1 MSKSDIWSQ
10 VHSAYDSGQGKA
22 QAWDD
27 VHRFYGGI
35 ATSIKL
41 KQRGVSLAKLRQVE
55 SETTQRNRDRMALAK
70 LKGVQ
75 REVAERN
82 EKRKVQSAA
91 KAKED
96 TKKPEST
103 IIRKTPKMIQVVR
116 RRAMDMDLENAL

>member
-1 MSKSDIWSQ
+1 MSKSDVWSQ

-22 QAWDD
+22 QAWND

-82 EKRKVQSAA
+82 EKRKLESAA
-91 KAKED
+91 KAKEG

-116 RRAMDMDLENAL
+116 RRAMDMDLEDAL